1 MMTSVVAEP
10 MKWATRIIGIV
21 GGWLLMAVARPL
33 VWLVHR

>member
-1 MMTSVVAEP
+1 MT
-10 MKWATRIIGIV
+10 MTDLFTRGVGIV